1 MFGSIIS
8 IILNDWIAHILYGN
22 HLEYTP
28 INNFCNRKD
37 TENILKRLEKHM
49 VKYCYYCNNCDF
61 CNTYT
66 IRCAEF
72 KKMGFWTHNKNVKY
86 WDFCDPLYNKQI
98 KNFNIKPLCD
108 LNNF

>member
-1 MFGSIIS
+1 MD
-8 IILNDWIAHILYGN
+8 DWIAHILYGTD
-22 HLEYTP
+22 LEYTP
-28 INNFCNRKD
+28 INNFCNGKE
-37 TENILKRLEKHM
+37 TEKILKTLEKHM

-61 CNTYT
+61 CNAYT

-86 WDFCDPLYNKQI
+86 WDVCDPLYNKQN